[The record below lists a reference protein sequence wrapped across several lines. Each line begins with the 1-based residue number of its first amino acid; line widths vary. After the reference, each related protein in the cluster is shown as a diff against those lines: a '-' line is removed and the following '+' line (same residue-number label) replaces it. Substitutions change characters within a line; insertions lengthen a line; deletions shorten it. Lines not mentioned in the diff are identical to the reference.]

1 MTIDEIE
8 SQPLNIDIDCI
19 TSVRRLKIVGLV
31 FVSRFT
37 DALVLPALLASCIVY
52 VFTLLYQL

>member
-8 SQPLNIDIDCI
+8 YQPRYIDIDCI
-19 TSVRRLKIVGLV
+19 TSVRRPEIVGLV

-37 DALVLPALLASCIVY
+37 DALVLPALLELLVLGNLS
-52 VFTLLYQL
+52 FTF